1 MKRIVSTF
9 LILAVFSLSLACL
22 MPLCSKKAEAA
33 STQSSTVEVPC
44 HEMMDQENT
53 VPDTSDMS
61 MMDCLD
67 QDFVHSVQ
75 ALNLTPKHDI
85 SEVDWNLFGFEH
97 LETTAIQTH
106 HFAWGPPHEFI
117 VSDSNFP
124 PVFLT
129 TQRLRI

>member
-1 MKRIVSTF
+1 
-9 LILAVFSLSLACL
+9 
-22 MPLCSKKAEAA
+22 MPLCSKKAEATSA
-33 STQSSTVEVPC
+33 QNSAMEVPC

-53 VPDTSDMS
+53 LPDTSDMS

-75 ALNLTPKHDI
+75 ALDLTPKHDI
-85 SEVDWNLFGFEH
+85 SKVDWNLFGVEQ
-97 LETTAIQTH
+97 LETTAIQTQ
-106 HFAWGPPHEFI
+106 HFPRGPPHELI